1 MHKKNKLHPLPASA
15 KVDVK
20 QKIGQ
25 LDSDLLIQE
34 SKAEEAAL
42 DEALWE
48 TFPASD
54 PIAICITPVEKV
66 LCDRHEVIP

>member
-1 MHKKNKLHPLPASA
+1 MHKKHKLHPLPASA
-15 KVDVK
+15 KVDIK
-20 QKIGQ
+20 EKTDQI
-25 LDSDLLIQE
+25 DSDLLIKK

-54 PIAICITPVEKV
+54 PIAICITPMEKV
-66 LCDRHEVIP
+66 LYDRHEVIP